1 MLNYAFI
8 FFAIAL
14 VAGALGFFVL
24 GGVAVGVAKILFFIF
39 LVLFLGSL
47 VMGRDSRT
55 L

>member
-8 FFAIAL
+8 FLAVAL
-14 VAGALGFFVL
+14 VAGALGFFVFA
-24 GGVAVGVAKILFFIF
+24 GVAVSVAKTLFFVF

-47 VMGRDSRT
+47 VMGRDSRS